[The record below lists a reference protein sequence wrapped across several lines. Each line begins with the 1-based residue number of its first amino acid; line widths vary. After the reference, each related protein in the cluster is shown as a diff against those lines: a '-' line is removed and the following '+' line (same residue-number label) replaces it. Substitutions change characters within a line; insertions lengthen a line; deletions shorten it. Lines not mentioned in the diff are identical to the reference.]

1 MAFENAV
8 KSMMGKPKA
17 PSVKKSGKLPDER
30 KGTEKPTPAGK
41 VGGEHGDG
49 AGDAMSVEKSGEGYK
64 TSDGQEHG
72 HLGAALMHV
81 ASHHEPGGKHLHM
94 HHDGYSIKSH
104 GVHEGGEHDGPHEH
118 GSAEEAG
125 AHAASFMGDGMG
137 EDSGNAEVGDE
148 PTHSMSGF

>member
-1 MAFENAV
+1 MAFDGPM
-8 KSMMGKPKA
+8 KMMGKPKA
-17 PSVKKSGKLPDER
+17 PMAKKALPDTR
-30 KGTEKPTPAGK
+30 KGKEKETPAGK
-41 VGGEHGDG
+41 TEGEHGDG

-81 ASHHEPGGKHLHM
+81 AHHHEPEGKHMHM

-104 GVHEGGEHDGPHEH
+104 GVHESGEHDGPHEH

-137 EDSGNAEVGDE
+137 EDSGNEEVGNE